1 MRFPLKTEKQ
11 GETAII
17 KMKIEIKNPEVK
29 FEEVPIGSLFA
40 CPAYSHSENNIYMAT
55 EEYLDRVDNE
65 KVNAV
70 CLCDGALHEFNDN
83 DKVRLLDNAKL
94 VIG

>member
-17 KMKIEIKNPEVK
+17 KMIIEIKKQGMK
-29 FEEVPIGSLFA
+29 FEEVPIGGLFVY
-40 CPAYSHSENNIYMAT
+40 PANSQSNCDVYMAT
-55 EEYLDRVDNE
+55 EEHSVDGD

-70 CLCDGALHEFNDN
+70 CLCDGYLHEFSEDE
-83 DKVRLLDNAKL
+83 DVRLLNSAKL
-94 VIG
+94 IIG